1 MSDKTTYTPE
11 EWTTITEAPAVTAI
25 AVAIAGA
32 SGLFGTLAE
41 VFSTTSTLVEG
52 MKSENPLIR
61 AICTRDDL
69 MAAQKGAK
77 EKLKELMSGDL
88 TATQNKVRMKA
99 LELLRRGVETIEAKG
114 SPEDVGA
121 YRAFVHQIGEKV
133 ANAAKEGGF
142 LGFGGERVSE
152 GERTMLA
159 AIDQAIGATTA

>member
-11 EWTTITEAPAVTAI
+11 EWSTITEAPAVTGI

-41 VFSTTSTLVEG
+41 AFSTTSTLVAG

-69 MAAQKGAK
+69 MAAQNGAK
-77 EKLKELMSGDL
+77 AKLKELMSGDL
-88 TATQNKVRMKA
+88 PATQNKVRMKA
-99 LELLRRGVETIEAKG
+99 LELLRQGVEAIETKG
-114 SPEDVGA
+114 SPEDAGA

-159 AIDQAIGATTA
+159 AIDQAIGATRA